1 MSGPFMWLLS
11 RAVPAKQATHEDAE
25 VARLVAA
32 IGQHPGGVI
41 AAPLAAEIGV
51 TRRWVYR
58 VTLKAVA
65 AGLVERE
72 TLGTVVRGRPAML
85 LRLTN
90 RRE

>member
-1 MSGPFMWLLS
+1 MSDPFMWLLS
-11 RAVPAKQATHEDAE
+11 RAVPAKQTLHEDSE
-25 VARLVAA
+25 IARLVAA
-32 IGQHPGGVI
+32 IGKHPGGVI
-41 AAPLAAEIGV
+41 AAPLADEMGV